1 MCNIILHEGIYASID
16 YMLCIHFSS
25 SFYSNVMLNLLTIKF
40 SIISLLYIR
49 YIYYMNST
57 TIKLLLN
64 NLTKYV
70 LIVVCLIL
78 RLAIILTSCSEYLS
92 CNVH

>member
-1 MCNIILHEGIYASID
+1 
-16 YMLCIHFSS
+16 MLCIHFAS